1 MRCRKW
7 EVWISRW
14 HTGDLGPEDEAALL
28 KHLAACPRCRA
39 VEEQF
44 RAVERLFVRS
54 PAPPVPPFLNEKIV
68 LRVREEMRQR
78 TEGFFTRL
86 LLFRFHFVRHALI
99 LGLSTAGVLLGV
111 VVGSS
116 LTQSFRTPAGARPF
130 DVVSCVLP
138 SESAAGSTF
147 EFIWTDN

>member
-7 EVWISRW
+7 EVRISRW
-14 HTGDLGPEDEAALL
+14 HAGDLEQKDEAALL
-28 KHLAACPRCRA
+28 RHLNACPRCRG

-44 RAVERLFVRS
+44 REVERFLESS
-54 PAPPVPPFLNEKIV
+54 PQLAVPPFLNEKIV
-68 LRVREEMRQR
+68 LRVREEMDQR
-78 TEGFFTRL
+78 TEGVVSAFLR
-86 LLFRFHFVRHALI
+86 FRFRFVRNALI

-116 LTQSFRTPAGARPF
+116 LIQSFQPPEGAGHF
-130 DVVSCVLP
+130 DLIATVLP
-138 SESAAGSTF
+138 NGADADSTF